1 MAKRGAQEIE
11 DESSVSALGLL
22 VLLILA
28 AWFALGYELQT
39 LIAFEVHHWASENPQ
54 LNVTPHLASGALPTA
69 ATGPRIEH
77 YNYQFNLAWK
87 DQPAHDDAT
96 PDYAVVEAKT
106 GQVVIFYNPDEQ
118 IDILAGMK
126 AGNTALSRGYN
137 TIFANHLFGS
147 NYSLYAAVYS
157 ADPTQAHPW
166 MPRAD
171 ALRIDSLLI
180 DKLSFGIEAPG
191 PTYLFDWGGLRG
203 IRFGDAAHG
212 GPVAFHAFDNHDRQ
226 FRFLFTTRANTPTPV
241 TLNESEIEQV
251 VQSVRTAY

>member
-1 MAKRGAQEIE
+1 MAKRKGPEG
-11 DESSVSALGLL
+11 DNESSVSALGLL

-39 LIAFEVHHWASENPQ
+39 LIAFEVHHWASDNPA
-54 LNVTPHLASGALPTA
+54 LNVTPQTAAGAAPAA

-77 YNYQFNLAWK
+77 FNYQFNLVGK
-87 DQPAHDDAT
+87 ELPPHDDAT
-96 PDYAVVEAKT
+96 PDYAVVQSKT
-106 GQVVIFYNPDEQ
+106 GQVVIFYNPDEE
-118 IDILAGMK
+118 IDILAGLK

-137 TIFANHLFGS
+137 TIFADHLFDS
-147 NYSLYAAVYS
+147 NYSLYTAVYS
-157 ADPTQAHPW
+157 ASPAQAHPW

-171 ALRIDSLLI
+171 ALRLDSLLI
-180 DKLSFGIEAPG
+180 DKLSFGVDAPG
-191 PTYLFDWGGLRG
+191 PTYLFNWGGLRG

-226 FRFLFTTRANTPTPV
+226 FRFVFTTRADTPTPV
-241 TLNESEIEQV
+241 VLNEAEIEQI

>member
-1 MAKRGAQEIE
+1 MANRKAAGAEN
-11 DESSVSALGLL
+11 ESSMSALGLL
-22 VLLILA
+22 VLLVLA
-28 AWFALGYELQT
+28 AWFAIGYELQT
-39 LIAFEVHHWASENPQ
+39 LIAFEVRHWASESPT
-54 LNVTPHLASGALPTA
+54 LNVTPQGATGAAPAA
-69 ATGPRIEH
+69 ATGPRVEH
-77 YNYQFNLAWK
+77 YNYQFNLPWK
-87 DQPAHDDAT
+87 DFAHDDAT
-96 PDYAVVEAKT
+96 PDYAVVQAKT
-106 GQVVIFYNPDEQ
+106 GQVVIFYNPDEE

-137 TIFANHLFGS
+137 QIFADHLFDS

-157 ADPTQAHPW
+157 ADPAQAHSW

-171 ALRIDSLLI
+171 ALRLDSLLI

-191 PTYLFDWGGLRG
+191 PTYLFNWGGLRG

-226 FRFLFTTRANTPTPV
+226 FRFVFTTRADTPTPV
-241 TLNESEIEQV
+241 TLNENEIEQV

>member
-1 MAKRGAQEIE
+1 MAKNKAAGTEN
-11 DESSVSALGLL
+11 ESSMSALGLL
-22 VLLILA
+22 VLLVLA

-39 LIAFEVHHWASENPQ
+39 LIAFEVHHWASDNPA
-54 LNVTPHLASGALPTA
+54 LNVTPQPAAGAAPVA

-77 YNYQFNLAWK
+77 FNYQFNLAWK
-87 DQPAHDDAT
+87 DLPAHDDAT
-96 PDYAVVEAKT
+96 PDYAVVQAKT
-106 GQVVIFYNPDEQ
+106 GQVVIFFNPDEE

-137 TIFANHLFGS
+137 TIFADHLFDS
-147 NYSLYAAVYS
+147 NYGLYAAVYS
-157 ADPTQAHPW
+157 ASPAEAHPW

-171 ALRIDSLLI
+171 ALRLDSLLI
-180 DKLSFGIEAPG
+180 DKLSFGADAPG
-191 PTYLFDWGGLRG
+191 PTYLFNWGGLRG

-226 FRFLFTTRANTPTPV
+226 FRFVFTTRADASV
-241 TLNESEIEQV
+241 TLNEGEIEQV